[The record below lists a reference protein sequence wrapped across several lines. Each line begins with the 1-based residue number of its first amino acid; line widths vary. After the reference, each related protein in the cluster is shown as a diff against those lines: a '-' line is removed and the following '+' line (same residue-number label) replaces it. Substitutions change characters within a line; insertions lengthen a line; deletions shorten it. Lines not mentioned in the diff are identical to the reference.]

1 MGKIAANT
9 QKAIIKSITRF
20 KKQEYIIL
28 LIYLFISIFPF
39 RILTFSF
46 NTFAGFP
53 AAIEQLRVLAEQIE
67 VPMYSEPDSKNPVE
81 IAQNAIKEA
90 KAKGYDLVIVDTAG
104 RLAVDEEMMNEIAAI
119 KKAINPNEILL

>member
-53 AAIEQLRVLAEQIE
+53 AAIQL
-67 VPMYSEPDSKNPVE
+67 D
-81 IAQNAIKEA
+81 
-90 KAKGYDLVIVDTAG
+90 
-104 RLAVDEEMMNEIAAI
+104 
-119 KKAINPNEILL
+119 